1 MKTNGSSKFD
11 LIVIEKSRVG
21 KGMSICYVAPV
32 PGVDFAEAVYDFF
45 EDAGKDAGIVV
56 RPEVVEKIAKNVFHK
71 GFCCWDDFHFE
82 MLIK

>member
-32 PGVDFAEAVYDFF
+32 AGVDFAEAVYDFF
-45 EDAGKDAGIVV
+45 EGADIAVN
-56 RPEVVEKIAKNVFHK
+56 PEVVEKIADEVFHK
-71 GFCCWDDFHFE
+71 GFCCWDDFQFE

>member
-21 KGMSICYVAPV
+21 KGMSICYVSPV
-32 PGVDFAEAVYDFF
+32 AGVDFDEAVYDFF
-45 EDAGKDAGIVV
+45 EDAGIAVT
-56 RPEVVEKIAKNVFHK
+56 PETVERIAKNVFHK
-71 GFCCWDDFHFE
+71 GFSLWKDYHFE

>member
-1 MKTNGSSKFD
+1 MKTKNSSKFD

-32 PGVDFAEAVYDFF
+32 AGVDFAEAVYDFF
-45 EDAGKDAGIVV
+45 EDAGIAV
-56 RPEVVEKIAKNVFHK
+56 RPEVVEKIADEVFHK
-71 GFCCWDDFHFE
+71 GFCLWDGFHFE

>member
-32 PGVDFAEAVYDFF
+32 PGVDFAEAVYDFGNGKGAVLKVIMIRGK
-45 EDAGKDAGIVV
+45 EDEQD
-56 RPEVVEKIAKNVFHK
+56 RDSN
-71 GFCCWDDFHFE
+71 
-82 MLIK
+82 LQLQ

>member
-32 PGVDFAEAVYDFF
+32 PGVDFDEAVYDFF
-45 EDAGKDAGIVV
+45 EDASIEVE
-56 RPEVVEKIAKNVFHK
+56 PEVVERIADEVFHK
-71 GFCCWDDFHFE
+71 GFFLWKDFHFE